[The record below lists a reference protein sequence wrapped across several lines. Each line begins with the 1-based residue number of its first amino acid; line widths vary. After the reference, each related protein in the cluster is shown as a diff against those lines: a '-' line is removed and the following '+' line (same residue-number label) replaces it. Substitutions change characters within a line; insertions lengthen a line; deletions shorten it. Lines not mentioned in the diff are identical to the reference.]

1 MMSDFTNEAY
11 ASGISPQKRVDTRQ
25 RRTVQIQLDTQ
36 KRDEIYILKLV
47 DSLKPVRA
55 FKETFTRA
63 MEVIAGIEVGN
74 FNPLIRWYGSQL
86 ADYVNAQLDARFS
99 RIEAHMLTLQ
109 KQIDE
114 MNRDRERM
122 GLQRVEIP
130 PAPPMPT
137 FTIEKSTDSNPSKNF
152 LKALGT
158 KK

>member
-1 MMSDFTNEAY
+1 MTNRPSVAY
-11 ASGISPQKRVDTRQ
+11 ATGLMPQKRPETRK
-25 RRTVQIQLDTQ
+25 RKTVQVQLNTQ
-36 KRDEIYILKLV
+36 KHDEAYVLKLV
-47 DSLKPVRA
+47 EALKPVRA

-130 PAPPMPT
+130 PAPPIPT

-152 LKALGT
+152 LKALGA